1 MNLPEFLCVG
11 TSKSGTTSL
20 HSILAQHPEIYLPE
34 QKEVH
39 YFDNDEN
46 YKKGP
51 SWYEQQFSK
60 AKPGQLIGEITPD
73 YMFYDYTPKRM
84 LDQLGKDIKL
94 ILMLRNPVDRAYS
107 EYLFNV
113 RRGYFDKPFE
123 QVIEEEKNFDINKF
137 ENRFY
142 IHIYRSMYSAHIQN
156 LQKYFSDPD
165 HYFYIIFEEDFKINQ
180 EKTIEK
186 LLDFI
191 GVSQQNLELGQ
202 VFKPAYQPKSKWL
215 QRLVYQPNTFKK
227 VIRNFLPTHKIRRK
241 IKDQWLPSIN
251 SSKEKVAPIDPGL
264 KKQLMEKYFIDDIR
278 KSEDLIKR
286 DLSVWLK

>member
-1 MNLPEFLCVG
+1 MNLPRFLCVG

-73 YMFYDYTPKRM
+73 YLFYDYAPKRM

-123 QVIEEEKNFDINKF
+123 QVIEEEKKFDINNF

-142 IHIYRSMYSAHIQN
+142 IHIYRSMYASHIQN
-156 LQKYFSDPD
+156 LQKYFTDPD
-165 HYFYIIFEEDFKINQ
+165 QYFYIIFEEDFKNNQ
-180 EKTIEK
+180 EQTIER
-186 LLDFI
+186 LLDFLD
-191 GVSQQNLELGQ
+191 VSRQKLELGQ
-202 VFKPAYQPKSKWL
+202 VFKPAYQPKSIML
-215 QRLVYQPNTFKK
+215 QRLVYQPNTLKK
-227 VIRNFLPTHKIRRK
+227 IIRNFLPTYKIRRK
-241 IKDQWLPSIN
+241 IKDQWLPGIN
-251 SSKEKVAPIDPGL
+251 SSKEKVPPIDPGL

-278 KSEDLIKR
+278 KTEDLIKR
-286 DLSVWLK
+286 DLSIWLK